1 MGLPNKTDGNR
12 QIVLGASN
20 GKAIRFDE
28 NDISVVGRTASGV
41 RGMSLDGDDI
51 LVGVSVIEDESQ
63 EILIVTAN
71 GYGKRTVASEYR
83 LQSRAGKGVKTLNV
97 TEKNGKLVSLHTITN
112 DEDLLI
118 TTSKGNVIRISSKN
132 IPTTGRATQGVIL
145 IDMRN
150 NKNSNQTISAVSII
164 PHSDEEDEETAE

>member
-1 MGLPNKTDGNR
+1 MGRSVSEREGTVMSKKIISLFL
-12 QIVLGASN
+12 IVIMAVVFL
-20 GKAIRFDE
+20 FPT
-28 NDISVVGRTASGV
+28 SVMAEQEEVLLA
-41 RGMSLDGDDI
+41 
-51 LVGVSVIEDESQ
+51 EQESEEQ
-63 EILIVTAN
+63 EILIVTEN

-132 IPTTGRATQGVIL
+132 IPTTSRATQGVIL

-164 PHSDEEDEETAE
+164 PHSEDEEEDAAE

>member
-1 MGLPNKTDGNR
+1 MLRTEGLVKT
-12 QIVLGASN
+12 
-20 GKAIRFDE
+20 
-28 NDISVVGRTASGV
+28 
-41 RGMSLDGDDI
+41 
-51 LVGVSVIEDESQ
+51 
-63 EILIVTAN
+63 
-71 GYGKRTVASEYR
+71 YGKRTVASEYR

-164 PHSDEEDEETAE
+164 PHSEDEEENSEDAE